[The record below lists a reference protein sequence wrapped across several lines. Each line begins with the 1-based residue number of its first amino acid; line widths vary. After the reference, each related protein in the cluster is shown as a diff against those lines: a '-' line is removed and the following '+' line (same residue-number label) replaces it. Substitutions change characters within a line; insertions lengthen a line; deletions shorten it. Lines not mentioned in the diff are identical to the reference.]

1 MKRKIM
7 MIAAVLCMCTLLAG
21 CSMSKF
27 IATGQEFSQIC
38 TDAGLSVEDVRSYY
52 TDTLG
57 YKSVT
62 DAYTATDPD
71 EKYNIQYVCFGKTSE
86 AEDFYQVSAA
96 KMSGDEE
103 VTRDYSIKSET
114 VKGNSR
120 KLLLENGRVLYAEG
134 ETKAIDSKIASLTS
148 GWFDGSDEGTSKQ
161 QAQTDASAQMAG
173 TAISA
178 VDAGDGNSAQAS
190 ENAKDGSTV
199 NPADSAADGNSVSA
213 GTAKDGSTAATNV
226 QAGDAAAK

>member
-57 YKSVT
+57 YRSVT

-71 EKYNIQYVCFGKTSE
+71 GKYNIQYVCFGKASE

-103 VTRDYSIKSET
+103 EI
-114 VKGNSR
+114 
-120 KLLLENGRVLYAEG
+120 GRAHV
-134 ETKAIDSKIASLTS
+134 
-148 GWFDGSDEGTSKQ
+148 
-161 QAQTDASAQMAG
+161 
-173 TAISA
+173 
-178 VDAGDGNSAQAS
+178 
-190 ENAKDGSTV
+190 
-199 NPADSAADGNSVSA
+199 
-213 GTAKDGSTAATNV
+213 
-226 QAGDAAAK
+226 